1 MSKAKW
7 IWYNGD
13 YEIYHH
19 MLLSCRREEKGHS
32 YPCMWHIAR
41 PEVSVSFFKEYY
53 VPEDTTI
60 RIVTNAD
67 GMVQT
72 NYKNSP
78 VNTDLPVAAGK
89 HTITV
94 RLFDFDTFPTFYI
107 DSEYLKTDETWV
119 ASSCD
124 GDNQPVGYRDYF
136 DSPDSDPR
144 VFPFSYENLSPVRIE
159 EVNGG
164 KLYDFGKET
173 FGPTTVKSDNLDGIQ
188 LVYGES
194 RKEAL
199 DEKDAIINEM
209 LKADSSPLRPARAFR
224 YIFVKCPENGSAEIE
239 AQYEYLPIEDKGSF
253 VCNDKNIEKIWDI
266 CAYTFHLNSRECFLD
281 GIKRDRW
288 VWSGDAYQSFKIN
301 RYLYNDSDITE
312 RTIISLLGKPPYK
325 QHINTI
331 NDYSAYLIISV
342 WEHYFATGRID
353 FLKNV
358 YPKVKALYEFITS
371 RLDKNGYV
379 VRRNGDWI
387 FIDWGVLDKD
397 GAHCAEQILLWQV
410 YNSMKML
417 ASAVGEDDIYFER
430 AEKLREN
437 IIRDY
442 WNEEKGAFIDSFES
456 GKNFVSRQT
465 NVFAVLFGFADK
477 KQTESIIKNVFEN
490 DILPQITTP
499 YFKLYELMA
508 LCKVGKIIEAQN
520 YINSYWGGMLKLGA
534 TSVWEAFD
542 PTQNGDEHLE
552 MYGEPYGK
560 SLCHA
565 WGSGPIL
572 LLLENCAGV
581 RPTSIGSKTFEVK
594 PNNGQYSSFN
604 AVVPIRDG
612 IVNIKYS
619 DNTYEVSTTAVGGTF
634 ILGDIKTELNPNK
647 KYTFRKG

>member
-41 PEVSVSFFKEYY
+41 PEVSVSFYKEYY

-78 VNTDLPVAAGK
+78 VNTDLPVSAGK

-94 RLFDFDTFPTFYI
+94 RLYDFDAFPTFYI

-119 ASSCD
+119 ASACD
-124 GDNQPVGYRDYF
+124 CDNQPVGYRDYF
-136 DSPDSDPR
+136 DSPESDPR
-144 VFPFSYENLSPVRIE
+144 VFPFCYENLTPVSIE
-159 EVNGG
+159 KVNGG
-164 KLYDFGKET
+164 NLYDFGKET
-173 FGPTTVKSDNLDGIQ
+173 FGPVTVKSNNLNGIQ

-199 DEKDAIINEM
+199 DIENAIVSEA
-209 LKADSSPLRPARAFR
+209 LKADSTPLRPARAFR
-224 YIFVKCPENGSAEIE
+224 YIFVKCPESINAEIE

-253 VCNDKNIEKIWDI
+253 ECDDEAIKKIWDI

-312 RTIISLLGKPPYK
+312 RTIIGLLGKPPYK

-331 NDYSAYLIISV
+331 NDYSAYLIIAIY
-342 WEHYFATGRID
+342 EHWFATGNED
-353 FLKNV
+353 FLKRV
-358 YPKVKALYEFITS
+358 YPKVKALYEFIIS
-371 RLDKNGYV
+371 RLDENGYV
-379 VRRNGDWI
+379 VRRDGDWI
-387 FIDWGVLDKD
+387 FIDWGVLDKN
-397 GAHCAEQILLWQV
+397 GAHCVEQILLWQTHLAMKELSYAMGEEDV
-410 YNSMKML
+410 YSDK
-417 ASAVGEDDIYFER
+417 
-430 AEKLREN
+430 AEKLKEN
-437 IIRDY
+437 IIKDY
-442 WNEEKGAFIDSFES
+442 WNDEKGAFIDSFES

-465 NVFAVLFGFADK
+465 NVFAVLFGFADQ
-477 KQTESIIKNVFEN
+477 KQTDSIIKNVFEN
-490 DILPQITTP
+490 YALPQITTP

-508 LCKVGKIIEAQN
+508 LCKVGKIREAQD

-542 PTQNGDEHLE
+542 PSKNGDEHLE

-581 RPTSIGSKTFEVK
+581 RPTSIGANTFEVK
-594 PNNGQYSSFN
+594 PNHGNYSSFN
-604 AVVPIRDG
+604 AVVPMRDG
-612 IVNIKYS
+612 TVTVKYNE
-619 DNTYEVSTTAVGGTF
+619 NTYEVVSTVSGGIF
-634 ILGDIKTELNPNK
+634 ILGENKTDLKPNK
-647 KYTFRKG
+647 KYTFKEG